1 MRDSTGPNSDVALLA
16 TLAYAPNGGAFVGCA
31 PAPLIKDAS
40 HNICVL
46 CPRRT
51 TPEGLMCGLHWAY
64 LSGKKKAAYQR
75 ARIDAIKEVR
85 SKENL

>member
-1 MRDSTGPNSDVALLA
+1 MV
-16 TLAYAPNGGAFVGCA
+16 TLAPTPVGGACFRCVPVA
-31 PAPLIKDAS
+31 VIKDAS

-51 TPEGLMCGLHWAY
+51 TPEGLMCELHWAY
-64 LSGKKKAAYQR
+64 LSMEKRAAYQK

-85 SKENL
+85 GKENL